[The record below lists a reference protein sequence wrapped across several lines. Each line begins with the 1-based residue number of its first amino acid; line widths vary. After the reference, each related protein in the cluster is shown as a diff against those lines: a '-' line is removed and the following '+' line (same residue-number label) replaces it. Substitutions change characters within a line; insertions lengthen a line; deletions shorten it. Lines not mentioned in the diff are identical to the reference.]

1 MKDETNFAPV
11 ASPDQS
17 GYEESKPVAARHLNI
32 LRHAIGYDDAG
43 NDRYPNARSLDER
56 RNRFIT
62 GPGSDDFGACQ
73 ALVAVG
79 FMTDHGAQTLAG
91 GDHCFTVTDSG
102 RALVLENRP
111 APKKVSAGRRRYL
124 EFLDADCGM
133 KFGDWL
139 KGYKRRKEG
148 RFA

>member
-1 MKDETNFAPV
+1 MK
-11 ASPDQS
+11 Q
-17 GYEESKPVAARHLNI
+17 LNI
-32 LRHAIGYDDAG
+32 LRHAIGYDDEG
-43 NDRYPNARSLDER
+43 NDRYRGATGDER

-62 GPGSDDFGACQ
+62 GPGSTDFDACQ
-73 ALVAVG
+73 ALVTAG
-79 FMTDHGAQTLAG
+79 LMTDHGAQTLAG
-91 GDHCFTVTDSG
+91 GDHCFTVTDAG
-102 RALVLENRP
+102 RALVMENRP
-111 APKKVSAGRRRYL
+111 EPKKVSAGRRRYL